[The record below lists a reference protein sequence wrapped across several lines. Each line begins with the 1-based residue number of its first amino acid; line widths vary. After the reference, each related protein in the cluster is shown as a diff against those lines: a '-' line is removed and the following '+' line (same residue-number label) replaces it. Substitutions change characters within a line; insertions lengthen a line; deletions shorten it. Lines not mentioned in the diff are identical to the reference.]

1 LGVRHVIVAVNK
13 MDLVDFS
20 QQVFDDIRREYLAF
34 AEGLN
39 IPDIRFVPI
48 SALRGDN
55 VVSASERAP
64 WYNGPTL
71 MNLLETVELESDAPL
86 AAFRLP
92 VQYVNRPNLDFRGFC
107 GTIAAGHI
115 RPGDTVQA
123 LPGGKTSKVKAI
135 VTADGELPYAH
146 AGQAVTLT
154 LEDEIDISR
163 GDMLVH
169 VGETAP
175 KVAATL
181 TAHLVWMDETPLTLG
196 KEYLF
201 KLGGKKV
208 TGRVSAIDARIDVN
222 TLEASAAS
230 ELKLNEIGRVTVA
243 LNAAAA
249 FDAYTACRGT
259 GGFIIVDRIS
269 NATAAAGM
277 VIDAVADASQHS
289 DADELARLR
298 AFEVELNALVRRYFP
313 HWEAKDIV
321 SKLG

>member
-1 LGVRHVIVAVNK
+1 
-13 MDLVDFS
+13 MS
-20 QQVFDDIRREYLAF
+20 QAATINTDDYMRDACGNLISKD
-34 AEGLN
+34 N
-39 IPDIRFVPI
+39 I
-48 SALRGDN
+48 
-55 VVSASERAP
+55 
-64 WYNGPTL
+64 
-71 MNLLETVELESDAPL
+71 
-86 AAFRLP
+86 
-92 VQYVNRPNLDFRGFC
+92 
-107 GTIAAGHI
+107 
-115 RPGDTVQA
+115 
-123 LPGGKTSKVKAI
+123 K
-135 VTADGELPYAH
+135 
-146 AGQAVTLT
+146 
-154 LEDEIDISR
+154 EIDLARHGLVREIALKAKDLSTAIAEFKGYAM
-163 GDMLVH
+163 GDIDAFVDLSAERYEV
-169 VGETAP
+169 
-175 KVAATL
+175 
-181 TAHLVWMDETPLTLG
+181 
-196 KEYLF
+196 

>member
-1 LGVRHVIVAVNK
+1 
-13 MDLVDFS
+13 
-20 QQVFDDIRREYLAF
+20 
-34 AEGLN
+34 
-39 IPDIRFVPI
+39 
-48 SALRGDN
+48 
-55 VVSASERAP
+55 
-64 WYNGPTL
+64 
-71 MNLLETVELESDAPL
+71 
-86 AAFRLP
+86 
-92 VQYVNRPNLDFRGFC
+92 
-107 GTIAAGHI
+107 
-115 RPGDTVQA
+115 VQA

-163 GDMLVH
+163 GDMLAH

>member
-1 LGVRHVIVAVNK
+1 
-13 MDLVDFS
+13 M
-20 QQVFDDIRREYLAF
+20 
-34 AEGLN
+34 
-39 IPDIRFVPI
+39 PI

-64 WYNGPTL
+64 WYDGPTL
-71 MNLLETVELESDAPL
+71 MALRESIQLESDAPL

-115 RPGDTVQA
+115 RPGDTVRA
-123 LPGGKTSKVKAI
+123 LPGGKSSKVKAI
-135 VTADGELPYAH
+135 VTADGELDYAH
-146 AGQAVTLT
+146 AGQAITLT

-163 GDMLVH
+163 GDMLVNDS
-169 VGETAP
+169 EAAP
-175 KVAATL
+175 QVAQNL
-181 TAHLVWMDETPLTLG
+181 SAHLVWMDETPLLLG

-208 TGRVSAIDARIDVN
+208 TGRISAIEARIDVN
-222 TLEASAAS
+222 SLEASAAS
-230 ELKLNEIGRVTVA
+230 ELKLNEIGRVHVT
-243 LNAAAA
+243 LNAPAA
-249 FDAYTACRGT
+249 FDAYTDCRGT
-259 GGFIIVDRIS
+259 GGFIVIDRIS
-269 NATAAAGM
+269 NATSAAGM
-277 VIDAVADASQHS
+277 VIAALADAGQRS